1 MISALDLSYQQ
12 WKISIQY
19 WFTEPSYNQF
29 PLTINICII
38 KVSYFILVSEVHLQE
53 TCTQREEHPRSHA
66 FFLANNTNDNDNNW
80 QDKEMSRNIF
90 LGVMSTIQEGYP
102 PPLRIPSWMVTWSHL
117 TGTCTLTESLR
128 EPGQRFHGH
137 TWYLSQMG
145 EKLSSGEISD
155 FYAWQMWRNLNFL
168 HIWSNLKFFH
178 I

>member
-1 MISALDLSYQQ
+1 MISALDLSHQQ

-53 TCTQREEHPRSHA
+53 TCTQREENPIYHA
-66 FFLANNTNDNDNNW
+66 FFVANNTNDNDNNW

-117 TGTCTLTESLR
+117 RQAHALSLR
-128 EPGQRFHGH
+128 VLE
-137 TWYLSQMG
+137 SQGRDFMG
-145 EKLSSGEISD
+145 IPDICHRWEKNCQWKCWQQKNCHLEKFQISMHDRCGEI
-155 FYAWQMWRNLNFL
+155 
-168 HIWSNLKFFH
+168 
-178 I
+178 